1 MYSVGCE
8 NLMDADKIE
17 DLARMYNL
25 LKRVDSLDQLQ
36 LHFGFYI
43 KASLEFAVIGR
54 VRT

>member
-1 MYSVGCE
+1 
-8 NLMDADKIE
+8 MDADKIE

-43 KASLEFAVIGR
+43 KVGFLDRIDRLIDWSCG
-54 VRT
+54 